1 MLTLRPYQEAS
12 IAAVMDYWRAGGGNP
27 LIDLA
32 TGLGKSVVIAKLT
45 RDLLDAYPQ
54 MRVLMLVHVRELVSQ
69 NFQALLRL
77 WPEAPA
83 GIYSA
88 GLNRR
93 DANARIC
100 FASIQSVYR
109 KAADLGPRH
118 LVLIDEAHLVPNG
131 GDGMYRKLLADLRE
145 TVPDLR
151 VAGFSATPYRMDS
164 GRLDEGD
171 ARLFDEVVYSYGV
184 GAGIE
189 DGWLSPLVS
198 KRGAAE
204 IDVSGVG
211 SRGGEFIAGQ
221 LEAAADD
228 DALTRAAVA
237 DMLDRAADRRSW
249 LVFCAGVKHADHV
262 TEALRAAGVTAA
274 CVTGDTAP
282 GERDHLIREFRAGRI
297 RALTSVGVLT
307 TGFDAPNVDMIA
319 FLRPTRS
326 KGLFVQMCGR
336 GTRLSE
342 GKANCLVLDYA
353 GNCRRMGPVDQIE
366 IEAKRAGASMKVDA
380 DAVRAK
386 ECPQCGALVALNTR
400 ICRDCGH
407 EWPASVDHDTRADDA
422 PILSREIVT
431 QAAEPLRVH
440 NWTAKRHAK
449 PGAPPSVRVE
459 YMAGMQVYR
468 EWLLFEHGGYPARKA
483 GQWWRLH
490 GGDLPVPT
498 TTEEAIVRWPS
509 LNAPATI
516 TTRPSGKWFEIV
528 GRTFESQQQEG
539 EAA

>member
-1 MLTLRPYQEAS
+1 MLTPRPYQSDS
-12 IAAVMDYWRAGGGNP
+12 ITAVMDYWRAGGGNP
-27 LIDLA
+27 LVDLA

-69 NFQALLRL
+69 NYQALLRL

-88 GLNRR
+88 GLGRR
-93 DANARIC
+93 DAHERIC

-109 KAADLGPRH
+109 KAAELGPRH

-131 GDGMYRKLLADLRE
+131 GDGMYRRLLTDLRE
-145 TVPDLR
+145 QVPDLR

-171 ARLFDEVVYSYGV
+171 ERLFDEVVYSYGV

-237 DMLDRAADRRSW
+237 DMQARASDRRSW

-262 TEALRAAGVTAA
+262 TEALRSAGVSAA
-274 CVTGDTAP
+274 CVTGDTPA

-319 FLRPTRS
+319 LLRPTRS
-326 KGLFVQMCGR
+326 KGLYVQTLGR
-336 GTRLSE
+336 GTRLCE
-342 GKANCLVLDYA
+342 GKADCLVLDYA
-353 GNCRRMGPVDQIE
+353 GNVRRLGPVDAIE
-366 IEAKRAGASMKVDA
+366 IETRRKGASMKVDA

-386 ECPQCGALVALNTR
+386 ECPRCEALCALNAR
-400 ICRDCGH
+400 VCKDCGH
-407 EWPASVDHDTRADDA
+407 EWPVSVEHDTRADDA
-422 PILSREIVT
+422 PILTREI
-431 QAAEPLRVH
+431 QAKAVEPLRVH
-440 NWTAKRHAK
+440 SWSKRIVNHQGK
-449 PGAPPSVRVE
+449 PKYLQVDIL
-459 YMAGMQVYR
+459 AGMQAYR
-468 EWLLFEHGGYPARKA
+468 DFVLIEHGGYPARKA
-483 GQWWRLH
+483 GQWWRQH
-490 GGDLPVPT
+490 GGSLPVPT
-498 TTEEAIVRWPS
+498 TAEECSVRWDE
-509 LNAPATI
+509 LTMPATI
-516 TTRPSGKWFEIV
+516 TVQPDGKFWRIAT
-528 GRTFESQQQEG
+528 RTFETDLERG
-539 EAA
+539 AA